1 MSGSGKSG
9 SHLITL
15 CMVVRS
21 RSENLANALHSVRD
35 VADQIVIVHTG
46 GGAGQEVRHVASEY
60 DAQYLTSPDDPDES
74 ALLNAAL
81 ERADSPWALFLK
93 PEEVLRSEAPGALLD
108 WLQDQEATTVE
119 IPIVSLD
126 EPRNY
131 FFDTRLIR
139 TDRTVRWEH
148 QIYPTLRS
156 GVNGAASP
164 TDPEHAVQIMPR
176 AAIISLGDA
185 EPVEWELRD
194 IVVRVEKELDK
205 DPDGVRYWY
214 YLAEAAKG
222 LGEGDRANAAVE
234 EGLNVVS
241 RRVDIPQREPMAVSS
256 LMGML
261 CGSLL
266 EGIHHPEKTVD
277 SLWVIFNNMEGN
289 GRFSVPLG
297 RLLWAAER
305 GEAAIAAQHLAAEH
319 FFRDR
324 RYHLGLDEGL
334 YAPILLAWELAQERP
349 GDELLDNILK
359 VQTLLGQHH
368 YGIQPLLSYVSEQN
382 QPLFQAIRGELQAGL
397 AN

>member
-1 MSGSGKSG
+1 
-9 SHLITL
+9 
-15 CMVVRS
+15 MVVRS
-21 RSENLANALHSVRD
+21 RSENLANALHSVRE

-46 GGAGQEVRHVASEY
+46 GGGGQEVAHLASEY

-93 PEEVLRSEAPGALLD
+93 HEEVLRSEAPGALLD

-119 IPIVSLD
+119 FPIVSLD

-131 FFDTRLIR
+131 FFDSRLIR
-139 TDRTVRWEH
+139 TDRAVRWEH
-148 QIYPTLRS
+148 QIYPTLRA
-156 GVNGAASP
+156 GMNGAAGA
-164 TDPEHAVQIMPR
+164 TGPEHAVEIMPH
-176 AAIISLGDA
+176 AAIISLGAA
-185 EPVEWELRD
+185 EPEEWELRD
-194 IVVRVEKELDK
+194 IVIRVEKELDR
-205 DPDGVRYWY
+205 DPEGVRYWY

-222 LGEGDRANAAVE
+222 LEEWDRADAAVE

-241 RRVDIPQREPMAVSS
+241 RHLDFPRREPMAVSG

-261 CGSLL
+261 CASLL
-266 EGIHHPEKTVD
+266 KGNHHPEKTVD

-297 RLLWAAER
+297 RLLWAADRAED
-305 GEAAIAAQHLAAEH
+305 AIAAQHQAAEH

-334 YAPILLAWELAQERP
+334 YAPILVAWELGHERP
-349 GDELLDNILK
+349 GDELLDSIVK
-359 VQTLLGQHH
+359 VQTLLGRHQ
-368 YGIQPLLSYVSEQN
+368 YSIEPLLQYISQQN
-382 QPLFQAIRGELQAGL
+382 QPLFQAIRGALQAGL